1 MEKHDFILELGTE
14 ELPPKLLRKL
24 SNSLRDNLVAELEN
38 LGLEMGK
45 VDCFATPRRLAVFIK
60 QLQSKQKSQLIE
72 KKGPAIGSPDKAVE
86 GFAKSCG
93 IDKIN
98 LKKQHSEGKEYYFYK
113 TRMKGEKVFDLL
125 PIAVKSAIKNIPVT
139 RAMQWGDSDYS
150 FVRPVHWLVMM
161 LDEKIVPSK
170 IMGLSSGNKSR
181 GLRFSNDS
189 IIEIPSAAKYQ
200 ATMRKKAKIE
210 VDFDLR
216 KELIRQQV
224 IAIASDKNAEAVI
237 DDSLLEEVCALIEY
251 PYAFLGNFDKKY
263 LDVPEEA
270 IISAMKSHQKYFHLV
285 DKGNKLLP
293 LFISVANIESNDM
306 DVIVEGNERVI
317 RPRLADAE
325 FFWNQDR
332 TKSLDQRLVD
342 LKSVLFMKSLGS
354 MADKAKRIEKLSS
367 HIASKLNLDSEVCAR
382 AGLLS
387 KSDLMTDMVGEFAD
401 LQGIMGEHYALYDG
415 EEKKVAFAIR
425 DQYLPRFSGDKLP
438 STDEGSV
445 VAIADRLDSITGIYG
460 IGNGPTGSK
469 DPYALRRLALGL
481 LRILVEGKKDLNL
494 IELIDSSL
502 NLHSKEVNRDIS
514 SEIYKFMM
522 ERLKAYYKESHVDGN
537 VFEAVLAVSPE
548 SPLDFHLRIEA
559 LNEFIQ
565 HSESRSLIEA
575 NKRIANILKDCDNIE
590 PKLSLKLLEQEAEK
604 KLYQATQTITEKL
617 KKEKDYGS
625 IMSSLLALK
634 EVIDDFFDN
643 VMVNVKDT
651 KLRQARLSL
660 IERVRKLFLSVADIS
675 HLSS

>member
-24 SNSLRDNLVAELEN
+24 SNSLRDNLVTELEN

-98 LKKQHSEGKEYYFYK
+98 LEKQHFEGKEYYFYK
-113 TRMKGEKVFDLL
+113 TTKKGDKVIDLL
-125 PIAVKSAIKNIPVT
+125 PIVVKSAIKNIPIT

-161 LDEKIVPSK
+161 LDEKIIPTR
-170 IMGLSSGNKSR
+170 IMGLTSGNKSR
-181 GLRFSNDS
+181 GLRFSNDP
-189 IIEIPSAAKYQ
+189 IIEISSAAKYQ
-200 ATMRKKAKIE
+200 NTIKKKAKIE
-210 VDFDLR
+210 VNFDLR

-237 DDSLLEEVCALIEY
+237 DESLLEEVCALIEY
-251 PYAFLGNFDKKY
+251 PHAFLGNFDKKY

-270 IISAMKSHQKYFHLV
+270 IISVMKSHQKYFHLV

-293 LFISVANIESNDM
+293 LFISVANIESNNM
-306 DVIVEGNERVI
+306 SVIVEGNERVI

-325 FFWNQDR
+325 FFWSQDR

-401 LQGIMGEHYALYDG
+401 LQGIMGGHYALYDG

-481 LRILVEGKKDLNL
+481 LRILVEKKQDLNL

-502 NLHSKEVNRDIS
+502 NLHSKVVNRDIS
-514 SEIYKFMM
+514 NEIYKFMM

-575 NKRIANILKDCDNIE
+575 NKRIANILKDCDDIE
-590 PKLSLKLLEQEAEK
+590 PKLSLKLLEEEAEK

-617 KKEKDYGS
+617 KKEKDYRS